1 MKREPYTGVEVWDA
15 FAGLLGYPGG
25 RSDRLLREWTPR
37 VVASFPQLESELAT
51 LVELASRGG
60 EGECEELYTR
70 TFDGSSERA
79 LELGW
84 HLHGEN
90 YARGVLL
97 VRLRALLRQAGIDE
111 GGELP
116 DHVSNVLRLLGRVDE
131 TTARA
136 LVDNVLAP
144 ALDKALAG
152 FDGGAAEGAKDGP
165 RETGNP
171 YRGVLVALREALRDG
186 EAPRGAA

>member
-1 MKREPYTGVEVWDA
+1 MEGDKRPGVEVWDA

-25 RSDRLLREWTPR
+25 RGERLTSEWTPR
-37 VVASFPQLESELAT
+37 LVARFPGLEGELAP
-51 LVELASRGG
+51 LVELASRLG

-97 VRLRALLRQAGIDE
+97 VRLRALLRQAGLDE

-131 TTARA
+131 TMARA

-144 ALDKALAG
+144 ALDKALEG
-152 FDGGAAEGAKDGP
+152 FDGGAKAERA
-165 RETGNP
+165 ETDNP
-171 YRGVLVALREALRDG
+171 YRKVLAALREALRDEG
-186 EAPRGAA
+186 APRSAA